1 MMKSINILIKKI
13 SYRNRVL
20 PQLGELEG
28 AFRGGLFLL
37 LLFLTF
43 SCQQKQLTYQNETIS
58 PEESAKPWVFWYWMH
73 GAVTR
78 EAITADLESMKEVGL
93 GGAYIFAIK
102 DVTDPPMFEPSFRTM
117 TPEWWGMV
125 KHAMSE
131 ADRLGLKLG
140 MNSCDGF
147 TVAGGPWITPEM
159 SMQKVVWA
167 DTIISGGQTFNAKLP
182 QPEKVRDYYEDIAV
196 FAYLA
201 QDGAGESSFK
211 TVPKVSTSVKGK
223 EVQFLAEKGNKKGF
237 SSSEP
242 CWIQYAFDQ
251 PFTCRSVTIA
261 TGWNNYQ
268 SNRLKLEV
276 SDDGTDFRQ
285 HGRLEPPRSGWLDLD
300 ANATQLI
307 EPVTARYF
315 RFVFDPEGSEPGAE
329 DIDDAKWG
337 PAFKTLGIEL
347 SGEAKIQQFEGKS
360 GAIWR
365 ISKRNNEAQ
374 LPSSECIDQK
384 NLKDITTSLQANG
397 SLKWEV
403 PAGKWVILR
412 MGHTST
418 GHVNYVGGGGLGLE
432 CDKLNPE
439 VVKFQF
445 DQWFGEAFRQV
456 GPELAGKVLKRFHVD
471 SWECGSQNWSPVFR
485 DEFKK
490 RRGYDLLPWL
500 PVMAGI
506 PVQSAEVSERLLSDV
521 RQTISELVVDNFFSV
536 LTEQAHEKGCQFSA
550 ESVAPVMVSDGMLHF
565 RDVDLPMGEFWL
577 RSPSHDKPNDVL
589 DAISGAHIYG
599 KNIVQAES
607 FTEIRLDWDEHPGM
621 MKTIADR
628 NFALGINKMFF
639 HVFTLNPWTD
649 RKPGMTLDKVGTYF
663 QRDQTWWKPGKAWI
677 SYITNCQQKLQ
688 QGKPVVDIAVF
699 TGEEIPRRAVLPD
712 RLVDI
717 LPGIF
722 GQERVEQ
729 ERVRLLN
736 DGAPARNVPH
746 GVKTQANMA
755 DPENWVDPLRGYNY
769 DSFNRDALLRL
780 AKVENGWIVLPGGA
794 SYGMLVVPGKQKMA
808 PDGGERMS
816 IEVAQKLLELA
827 NQGASLLMMEKPKW
841 TLGLQSDPDAD
852 TKLGKVLDELFSGE
866 KTTVTDAGGGQFIQ
880 WKKGKGRIVQGP
892 YKAATFNEIGI
903 RKDFYALDETG
914 KPAGFVVWNHRTDT
928 QEDIYFIANQQ
939 EKTRTLE
946 LSFRIENK
954 TPELFDPVT
963 GETRKCEQWKTE
975 NGRINLTYRFNPNE
989 SLFVIFKDGKAK
1001 SQTGKNWVE
1010 TVPEMSFSG
1019 EWKVQFDLAF
1029 GGPAEPVT
1037 FTELSDWSKSTD
1049 DRIRFYSGTATYTKL
1064 FQWEKVKTEGEVLWL
1079 ELGAFANMA
1088 EVKLNGE
1095 SCGICWT
1102 APFRVRIDQ
1111 QLKQGENKLE
1121 IAVTNTWANRI
1132 KGDHDL
1138 PENKRITWTTAPY
1151 RLEGKPLLP
1160 AGLFGPVGISSP
1172 LPVPPKGESLR
1183 PQY

>member
-1 MMKSINILIKKI
+1 MNIQEISIAIMTIIQKTNHRNSILPHFGG
-13 SYRNRVL
+13 V
-20 PQLGELEG
+20 
-28 AFRGGLFLL
+28 RGGFLFL
-37 LLFLTF
+37 LLFLTL
-43 SCQQKQLTYQNETIS
+43 SCYLQKPLQEKAAES

-73 GAVTR
+73 GAVTK
-78 EAITADLESMKEVGL
+78 EAITADMEAMKEAGL

-102 DVTDPPMFEPSFRTM
+102 DVTNPPLFEPSVRTM

-147 TVAGGPWITPEM
+147 TAAGGPWITPEM

-167 DTIISGGQTFNAKLP
+167 DTIVSGGQTFQAKLP
-182 QPEKVRDYYEDIAV
+182 QPEMLENYYRDIAV
-196 FAYLA
+196 FAYPA
-201 QDGAGESSFK
+201 PEGAGESSFK
-211 TVPKVSTSVKGK
+211 TVPKVSTSIKGQ
-223 EVQFLAEKGNKKGF
+223 EVQFLAEKGNKKVF
-237 SSSEP
+237 ESSEP
-242 CWIQYAFDQ
+242 CWIQYSFDK
-251 PFTCRSVTIA
+251 PFTCRSVTIN

-268 SNRLKLEV
+268 SNRLKIEV
-276 SDDGTDFRQ
+276 SDDGANFRPV
-285 HGRLEPPRSGWLDLD
+285 GRLKPPRSGWEDLD
-300 ANATQLI
+300 ADATQLI
-307 EPVTARYF
+307 KPITARYF
-315 RFVFDPEGSEPGAE
+315 RFLFDPEGSEPGAE

-337 PAFKTLGIEL
+337 PSLKTLGFEL
-347 SGEAKIQQFEGKS
+347 SGETKIQQFEGKS

-365 ISKRNNEAQ
+365 ISKRTDEEQ
-374 LPSSECIDQK
+374 LPASACISK
-384 NLKDITTSLQANG
+384 ENLKDITTSLQPDGN
-397 SLKWEV
+397 LKWDI

-418 GHVNYVGGGGLGLE
+418 GHVNYIGGGGKGLE

-445 DQWFGEAFRQV
+445 DKWFGEAFRQV

-490 RRGYDLLPWL
+490 RRGYDLLPYL

-506 PVQSAEVSERLLSDV
+506 PVQNADVSERVLSDI
-521 RQTISELVVDNFFSV
+521 RQTISELVVDNFYSV
-536 LTEQAHEKGCQFSA
+536 MAKQAHEKGCQFSA

-565 RDVDLPMGEFWL
+565 KEVDLPMGEFWL
-577 RSPSHDKPNDVL
+577 RSPSHDKPNDIL

-607 FTEIRLDWDEHPGM
+607 FTEIRLDWDEYPGM
-621 MKTIADR
+621 MKTLADR

-639 HVFTLNPWTD
+639 HVFTLNPWKD

-677 SYITNCQQKLQ
+677 SYIINCQQKLQ
-688 QGKPVVDIAVF
+688 QGNPVVDIAVF
-699 TGEEIPRRAVLPD
+699 TGEETPRRAVLPD
-712 RLVDI
+712 RLVSV

-736 DGAPARNVPH
+736 VGVPVRELPRD
-746 GVKTQANMA
+746 VKTQVNIA
-755 DPENWVDPLRGYNY
+755 DPENWVDPLHGYAY
-769 DSFNRDALLRL
+769 DSFNRDALLTL
-780 AKVENGWIVLPGGA
+780 AKVENGRIVLPGGA
-794 SYGMLVVPGKQKMA
+794 SYGLLVIPGKQKMA

-827 NQGASLLMMEKPKW
+827 NQGATLLMIEKPKW
-841 TLGLQSDPDAD
+841 TPGLSSDPDASQ
-852 TKLGKVLDELFSGE
+852 KLGKVLNELFSGK
-866 KTTVTDAGGGQFIQ
+866 KTQVTDANGGQFLM
-880 WKKGKGRIVQGP
+880 WKKGKGRIIQGP
-892 YKAATFNEIGI
+892 YEAVTFNELGI
-903 RKDFYALDETG
+903 QKDFQTLDETG
-914 KPAGFVVWNHRTDT
+914 NPADFVAWNHRKDE
-928 QEDIYFIANQQ
+928 QKDIYFIANQQ
-939 EKTRTLE
+939 EKTRMLE
-946 LSFRIENK
+946 LSFRIDNK
-954 TPELFDPVT
+954 TAELFDPVT

-975 NGRINLTYRFNPNE
+975 NGRIKLTYRFNPNE
-989 SLFVIFKDGKAK
+989 SLFVIFNDGKAK
-1001 SQTGKNWVE
+1001 SKTGKNWIE
-1010 TVPEMSFSG
+1010 TVPEMNLSG
-1019 EWKVQFDLAF
+1019 DWKVQFDPAF

-1037 FTELSDWSKSTD
+1037 FKELSDWSKNAD
-1049 DRIRFYSGTATYTKL
+1049 ARIRFYSGTATYSKL
-1064 FQWEKVKTEGEVLWL
+1064 FQWGKVKTEGEVWWL
-1079 ELGAFANMA
+1079 ELGSFGNIA

-1121 IAVTNTWANRI
+1121 IVVTNTWVNRL

-1138 PENKRITWTTAPY
+1138 PEDKRITRTTAPY

-1160 AGLFGPVGISSP
+1160 SGLFGPVAISR
-1172 LPVPPKGESLR
+1172 E
-1183 PQY
+1183 